1 MHIVR
6 LTNNLVKGPKSVE
19 RRNSSVESILS
30 LGGVH
35 RLSTNFRCWR
45 KKKRCVRKCR
55 K

>member
-1 MHIVR
+1 M
-6 LTNNLVKGPKSVE
+6 E
-19 RRNSSVESILS
+19 RENSSVESILS

-45 KKKRCVRKCR
+45 KKKRRVRKCR